1 MSMCVCVYVSSYCST
16 IFWKYYTFHWNALA
30 SLLKISLLCVTNIYT
45 FFFWIPYSVS
55 LIHVPAK
62 LIQSCLTLCDSM
74 DYSPPGSSVHG
85 ILQAR
90 ILEWVAMSSSRES
103 SWPRGRSLSLFKFP
117 ALAGGFFMS
126 STTWEAL
133 HVYLYPNY
141 HCLDCCSFVSSE
153 TK

>member
-1 MSMCVCVYVSSYCST
+1 MSVCVCVYVSSYCST
-16 IFWKYYTFHWNALA
+16 IFWKDYPFHWNALE
-30 SLLKISLLCVTNIYT
+30 SLLKISLLCITNIYT

-62 LIQSCLTLCDSM
+62 LIQSCPALCDFM
-74 DYSPPGSSVHG
+74 DCSPPGSSLHG

-90 ILEWVAMSSSRES
+90 ILEWVAMPSSRGS
-103 SWPRGRSLSLFKFP
+103 SWPRVGACLSFKFL
-117 ALAGGFFMS
+117 ALAGFFTS
-126 STTWEAL
+126 STTREAL
-133 HVYLYPNY
+133 HVYLHPNY